1 MEKNKN
7 TLLTDNQNPKG
18 SEEGKK
24 KKGDVSKT
32 FTQEQVDELVGKFR
46 KESREEMETK
56 MQEIQKDFSKRL
68 EQEKKEVERLAK
80 LDTEE
85 RKAEMDKQKELELK
99 ERDLEITVRENK
111 IKAQEKLDELEIPI
125 KLVDFVVDVD
135 LEKQTQKIDILKEAY
150 EKSIEEGVQKKLEG
164 SDDHEDPANKPPEK
178 KSENT
183 NPFGVF

>member
-7 TLLTDNQNPKG
+7 TLLPENQDPKG
-18 SEEGKK
+18 SDEGKK
-24 KKGDVSKT
+24 KKGAVSKT
-32 FTQEQVDELVGKFR
+32 FTQEQVDELIGKFR

-56 MQEIQKDFSKRL
+56 IQEIQQDFNKRL
-68 EQEKKEVERLAK
+68 EQEKKEAERLAK
-80 LDTEE
+80 LDSEE
-85 RKAEMDKQKELELK
+85 RKVELEKQKELELK
-99 ERDLEITVRENK
+99 ERDLEITARENK

-135 LEKQTQKIDILKEAY
+135 LQKQTQKIEILKEAY

-164 SDDHEDPANKPPEK
+164 SDDHEDPVSKQPEK
-178 KSENT
+178 KSENM